1 MKKIFYLLLIIFCAS
16 SEALLAQATQ
26 ITGTVKDKNGDVVIG
41 ASVAEKGATG
51 NGTQTNVNGKFTI
64 NLKGSSRTL
73 IIFSIG
79 YERKEVQIGSGANI
93 TIVLSSSENE
103 LEQVVVVGYGK
114 QKAITNTGAI
124 SQISGAELRNN
135 PAVSIQNTMAGKI
148 SGFFSQQTSG
158 RPGADGANFLIRG
171 MSSLS
176 QDGSTPTIYVDDI
189 EYTYEQFS
197 RLSASEIE
205 SVSVL
210 KDAASTAVFGVRGA
224 NGVVI
229 VTTRRGKLGAPQ
241 ISVNAE
247 MGFQQ
252 PGVFPTFLNAYDAAV
267 LYNKGLAN
275 DGTQPL
281 FTEADLA
288 AYRDHT
294 DPYGHP
300 DIDWKNE
307 LFRKY
312 SRQYKGDLTI
322 AGGTESVRYFI
333 SGGYTFQDGMIKDF
347 GSKVGINNN
356 FYNQKY
362 NYRSNLDIRVTK
374 TTDLSVDLAGTINT
388 INVPEFGS
396 PNGWNDIFAEYQS
409 IWSLAPWAYPLY
421 NPDGTYGYS
430 KWQRSPGTGGAPY
443 DVNNILGRLTY
454 LGYTRTFE
462 NNMTLSSNLKQR
474 LDFITKGLSFKGV
487 LAYTNNY
494 NNPNITMRGGEFPS
508 FIYNPTDG
516 SYEARNANVF
526 RVRRLIRDGGNGSTI
541 RILTSQLSLNYDRTF
556 GDHHVSALAL
566 FLNQSDIR
574 RYPDVNNLPSR
585 YNFYPS
591 LYKSWVGRINY
602 DFGGKYLLELDASAN
617 ASNRYANEYGFFPA
631 ASVGWNIA
639 EESFVKD
646 NAHFI
651 SLFKVKASY
660 GLGGN
665 DKLGSFTYYYDPIY
679 NSTTGGTNR
688 TWFGSANGNA
698 GNLINEGRLGNRDVS
713 WENEKKMDLGVDMG
727 FFKNKLTANVAYFYN
742 KRSDIL
748 IDRSGAADS
757 RWGSLPSVFGQ
768 ELPPVNLG
776 KVNNKGMEVEL
787 GYKGNVKKDLSYN
800 VRGTYSYAKNKVIFA
815 DEPSFLYD
823 YQSFSGHSLNMQRVY
838 TWIGFYK
845 DAEDI
850 ANSAKPQG
858 GSPVRPGDLKYADL
872 NGDGI
877 ISAFDT
883 KVQGKPN
890 LMNTTAGLN
899 LSVQYKNFNIGMFF
913 QGSFNFN
920 VRGIAEAIQPYGSN
934 FQPIH
939 QEAWTPELGD
949 NAKFPLLSLIPG
961 INDSRAYPSTFWL
974 IPGDFIRLKTAEIG
988 YAVPKSVTKHLGV
1001 KDLRVFSNGFNLYTW
1016 TKLDKRYQ
1024 LDPEINQ
1031 GTNGTGGT
1039 TRPNYPPQRVFNFGI
1054 NATF

>member
-16 SEALLAQATQ
+16 SEVLLAQNTQ

-51 NGTQTNVNGKFTI
+51 NGTQTNVNGKFII
-64 NLKGSSRTL
+64 NLKGASRTL
-73 IIFSIG
+73 VIFSIG
-79 YERKEVQIGSGANI
+79 YDRKEVPVGNSANL
-93 TIVLSSSENE
+93 TIVLNSSENE

-158 RPGADGANFLIRG
+158 RPGADGASFSIRG
-171 MSSLS
+171 MGGLS
-176 QDGSTPTIYVDDI
+176 GEGSTPTIYVDDI

-210 KDAASTAVFGVRGA
+210 KDGASTAVFGVRGA
-224 NGVVI
+224 NGVII

-247 MGFQQ
+247 MGFQE
-252 PGVFPTFLNAYDAAV
+252 PGVFPKFLNAYDAAV
-267 LYNKGLAN
+267 LYNKGLTN
-275 DGTQPL
+275 DGQPAK

-288 AYRDHT
+288 AFRDHT

-300 DIDWKNE
+300 DVDWKNE
-307 LFRKY
+307 LFKKY
-312 SRQYKGDLTI
+312 SRQYRGDLTVS
-322 AGGTESVRYFI
+322 GGTESIRYFI
-333 SGGYTFQDGMIKDF
+333 TGGYTFQDGMIKDF
-347 GSKVGINNN
+347 GSKVGVNNN

-362 NYRSNLDIRVTK
+362 NYRSNLDIKVTK

-421 NPDGTYGYS
+421 NPDGSYGYS
-430 KWQRSPGTGGAPY
+430 QWQRSPGTGGAPY
-443 DVNNILGRLTY
+443 NVNNILGRLTY

-462 NNMTLSSNLKQR
+462 NNMTLASNLKQR

-494 NNPNITMRGGEFPS
+494 TNPNITMRGAEFPS

-516 SYEARNANVF
+516 SYEPRDANVF
-526 RVRRLIRDGGNGSTI
+526 RVRRLIRGGGNGSTI
-541 RILTSQLSLNYDRTF
+541 RVLSSQVSLNYDRTF

-566 FLNQSDIR
+566 FLNQADTR
-574 RYPDVNNLPSR
+574 ARPNQ

-591 LYKSWVGRINY
+591 IYKSYVGRINY
-602 DFGGKYLLELDASAN
+602 DYRGKYLLELDASAN
-617 ASNRYANEYGFFPA
+617 GSNRFRNEFGFFPA

-646 NAHFI
+646 NASFI

-665 DKLGSFTYYYDPIY
+665 DKIGGFTYYYAPTWT
-679 NSTTGGTNR
+679 SSGGTNR
-688 TWFGSANGNA
+688 TWFGSTNGNA
-698 GNLINEGRLGNRDVS
+698 GTLLHEGTLGNDDVG
-713 WENEKKMDLGVDMG
+713 WENERKLDLGLDLG
-727 FFKNKLTANVAYFYN
+727 FFKNSLTANIAYFKN
-742 KRSDIL
+742 RRSDVL
-748 IDRSGAADS
+748 IDRSGGADS
-757 RWGSLPSVFGQ
+757 RWGSVPSVFGQ
-768 ELPPVNLG
+768 GLPPVNLG
-776 KVNNKGMEVEL
+776 RFENKGIEVEL
-787 GYKGNVKKDLSYN
+787 GYKGSIKKDLSYN
-800 VRGTYSYAKNKVIFA
+800 VRGTYSFAKNKVIFA
-815 DEPSFLYD
+815 DEPSALYD
-823 YQSFSGHSLNMQRVY
+823 YQSFSGHSINTQRVY

-845 DAEDI
+845 DAQDI

-858 GSPVRPGDLKYADL
+858 LTIRPGDLKYADL
-872 NGDGI
+872 NGDGF
-877 ISAFDT
+877 ISAYDM
-883 KVQGKPN
+883 KVQGDPN

-899 LSVQYKNFNIGMFF
+899 LSVRYKNFNLGVFF

-920 VRGIAEAIQPYGSN
+920 VRGIAEAVQPYGSN

-939 QEAWTPELGD
+939 QEAWTPEIGD
-949 NAKFPLLSLIPG
+949 NAKFPLLSQIPG

-988 YAVPKSVTKHLGV
+988 YSMPKAITRHLGV
-1001 KDLRVFSNGFNLYTW
+1001 KDLRLFSNGFNLYTW

-1024 LDPEINQ
+1024 LDPEISQ

-1039 TRPNYPPQRVFNFGI
+1039 SRPNYPPQRVFNFGL